1 MIKRHFLFVV
11 KFQQKEKVRVK
22 GATRFSIHDKWDST
36 RFSDKDSMEI
46 FNLWCS
52 STKRGGFHKIFKVVF
67 ILNVFTLI
75 FKLFFTLN
83 VFTLFFKLFFTLNVF
98 TLIFKVVF
106 TLGKLVDLF
115 LLLSSAAF
123 QFWDIIYFS
132 SWTRMMTCN
141 NLRLVDF
148 KIRFNLI

>member
-83 VFTLFFKLFFTLNVF
+83 VFTL
-98 TLIFKVVF
+98 IFKVVF

-141 NLRLVDF
+141 NLRLADF
-148 KIRFNLI
+148 KIKLNLI